1 MPAGAPGLGA
11 ALTGRVRH
19 RQMPVIDGRA
29 AFRER
34 RSLSPQQTDRL
45 IAALLGPNLEAA
57 TQRLIAYLLVG
68 TAIAAVLIRVL

>member
-1 MPAGAPGLGA
+1 M
-11 ALTGRVRH
+11 
-19 RQMPVIDGRA
+19 
-29 AFRER
+29 
-34 RSLSPQQTDRL
+34 SPQQTDRL